1 MKIRYFLILIIFLV
15 TYMVTLTSVLYTE
28 SFVLFLAGLCIFITY
43 INFFNASY
51 KKNDAKWNEIIL
63 FYSIFK
69 NWNRALR
76 RDTHIRMAHFISLT
90 LQMQKY
96 ELEWTKK
103 NINKIIQR
111 DYNILENITIKRL
124 EILSVY
130 NKQMKFQTK
139 TNGLRALSLSE

>member
-1 MKIRYFLILIIFLV
+1 MKLKNYLIIVLFFV
-15 TYMVTLTSVLYTE
+15 TYAVTITSVLYTE
-28 SFVLFLAGLCIFITY
+28 SFVLFLAGLCIFIMY
-43 INFFNASY
+43 LNYVNVSF

-76 RDTHIRMAHFISLT
+76 RDTHIRMAHFVDLT

-96 ELEWTKK
+96 ELEWIKRNLNRIVK
-103 NINKIIQR
+103 R
-111 DYNILENITIKRL
+111 DYYELEKTTLKRL

-139 TNGLRALSLSE
+139 TNGLRTLPLGE